1 MARSPV
7 RLVVYG
13 LAAIALLLAALVGLT
28 QVGASYIER
37 QHPPSGRF
45 VEVDG
50 GRMHLVE
57 LGDADAPPV
66 VLLHGAGTNLNDM
79 RLALGERL
87 AATRRVI
94 LIDRPGH
101 GWSDRPDGVADASPA
116 RQAQLVHQ
124 ALGRI
129 GVTRPT
135 LVAHSWAGALA
146 TAYALACPDGVAGL
160 VLLAPV
166 TRPWVNS
173 TAWHDSFVKAVL
185 AEGTRV
191 AAVPLA
197 GSLVAHTVSLP
208 LGKLLMWPSIES
220 AFAPQTPP
228 PDYIEK
234 TDADLLLRPSA
245 FIANAQDI
253 ELLDAGIARQ
263 AKDYPRIK
271 APTVIVTGDSDT
283 TLSPQTHAEA
293 IAAAMPSAKLV
304 TLRGVGH
311 MVHFAAPERIV
322 ELIIDLTGG
331 EPVSPQSNPHC
342 SFAPPPV

>member
-1 MARSPV
+1 MVRSPV

-13 LAAIALLLAALVGLT
+13 VVAVAVLVAALAGLT
-28 QVGASYIER
+28 RIGTSYIER

-45 VEVDG
+45 VDVDG
-50 GRMHLVE
+50 GRMHVLE
-57 LGDADAPPV
+57 LGDSDRPPV

-87 AATRRVI
+87 AATHRVI
-94 LIDRPGH
+94 LIDRPGQ

-116 RQAQLVHQ
+116 RQAKLVHQ
-124 ALGRI
+124 ALERI
-129 GVTRPT
+129 GVKRPT
-135 LVAHSWAGALA
+135 LVAHSWSGALA
-146 TAYALACPDGVAGL
+146 SAYALACPDGVAGL

-185 AEGTRV
+185 TEGTRV

-197 GSLVAHTVSLP
+197 GALVAHTLSLP
-208 LGKLLMWPSIES
+208 LGKLLLWPSIQS
-220 AFAPQTPP
+220 AFAPQDPP

-234 TDADLLLRPSA
+234 TDADLLLRPAA
-245 FIANAQDI
+245 FVANAQDI

-263 AKDYPRIK
+263 ARDYPRIK
-271 APTVIVTGDSDT
+271 APTVIVTGDRDT

-293 IAAAMPSAKLV
+293 MAAAMPSAKLV
-304 TLRGVGH
+304 TLPGVGH

-322 ELIIDLTGG
+322 ELVINLTAS
-331 EPVSPQSNPHC
+331 EPAASRSNPSC
-342 SFAPPPV
+342 SFAAPPS